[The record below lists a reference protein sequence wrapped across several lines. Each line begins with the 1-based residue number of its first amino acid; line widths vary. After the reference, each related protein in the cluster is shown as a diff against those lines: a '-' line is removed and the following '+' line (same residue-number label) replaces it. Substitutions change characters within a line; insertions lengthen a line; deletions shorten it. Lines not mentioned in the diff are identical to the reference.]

1 LRLTTPRWWYL
12 RGRRAPSVTRV
23 LLAPIAWIW
32 TAVTARRIARTV
44 GVDPGTPAICV
55 GNITMG
61 GAGKTPITR
70 ELLRLLTAR
79 GLRAHGLSRGHGGR
93 LSGPVQVDPAHH
105 SAAEV
110 GDEPLMLARDLP
122 IWISRDR
129 LAGAQAAAAAGA
141 QAVVMDDGFQNPRVK
156 KVLSLVVVDG
166 ETRDDEWPFGD
177 GGVFPTGPMREP
189 LAAGLAR
196 ADAVVLLMPAD
207 LETPDP
213 DLLAVFGRTPVLIAR
228 LEPLGPPPP
237 GPQLGFAGVGKPWKV
252 ERALE
257 AAGCNLV
264 DFAPLPD
271 HAAYDEGLLKVL
283 AARAARLGAGLV
295 TTEKDW
301 VRLPPDW
308 RARVTAWPVRA
319 RFEDEAALEALLTS
333 VGL

>member
-166 ETRDDEWPFGD
+166 ETRRQALNSALPASASRGRSSVRWKPPAATWSTSRHC
-177 GGVFPTGPMREP
+177 PTTPPMT
-189 LAAGLAR
+189 R
-196 ADAVVLLMPAD
+196 A
-207 LETPDP
+207 
-213 DLLAVFGRTPVLIAR
+213 
-228 LEPLGPPPP
+228 
-237 GPQLGFAGVGKPWKV
+237 
-252 ERALE
+252 
-257 AAGCNLV
+257 C
-264 DFAPLPD
+264 
-271 HAAYDEGLLKVL
+271 
-283 AARAARLGAGLV
+283 
-295 TTEKDW
+295 
-301 VRLPPDW
+301 
-308 RARVTAWPVRA
+308 
-319 RFEDEAALEALLTS
+319 
-333 VGL
+333 